1 MEKLRRGQI
10 IMIDAQKYVV
20 NNMIEFKEDSWIW
33 QEYEIQK
40 YFNGDSNRYQK
51 YWLTI
56 EQDEHNKNE
65 YYLYS
70 RYAKIIDVNNIEF
83 EDNGKSY
90 KLFESGI
97 ATVKSY
103 FGPTD
108 VDPYEKCKYYDY
120 ISESENEILS
130 VEIWSDETEYTI
142 GEKINDYQIQ
152 IKDEI
157 DKEYLKKNTIN
168 SSKFSI
174 FILWFCIILF
184 IFPFIGYLFG
194 GIFVNESMD
203 KYLSKNT
210 SKYTYVTSVTN
221 NSNNKKAKIYMV
233 KLNTLDETVKDII
246 DGVPEG
252 ITEVIDD
259 DSNTEKDG
267 FALETKNEYAYIYM
281 NEDGMIFIQI
291 SDKEYVN
298 NSATTYHSSHN
309 AYYHRSYRRRV
320 RSISYYNYASSARQ
334 SSVNSRNYSGGG
346 TSSGK

>member
-10 IMIDAQKYVV
+10 IMIDSQKYVV

-33 QEYEIQK
+33 QEYEVQK
-40 YFNGDSNRYQK
+40 YSSGDSYHYQK

-56 EQDEHNKNE
+56 EQDEYNKNE

-70 RYAKIIDVNNIEF
+70 IYNKRINVNNIEF
-83 EDNGKSY
+83 EDNGKKY
-90 KLFESGI
+90 ELFESGV

-120 ISESENEILS
+120 ISESKDEIIS
-130 VEIWSDETEYTI
+130 IEIWSDETEYTI
-142 GEKINDYQIQ
+142 GKKINDYQIQ

-157 DKEYLKKNTIN
+157 DNEYLKKNTTN

-174 FILWFCIILF
+174 FIVLFFIILF
-184 IFPFIGYLFG
+184 IFPFIGSLLR
-194 GIFVNESMD
+194 GIFVNKSMD

-210 SKYTYVTSVTN
+210 SKYTYITSVTN
-221 NSNNKKAKIYMV
+221 NSNNKKAKVYMA

-267 FALETKNEYAYIYM
+267 YALETKNEYAYIYM
-281 NEDGMIFIQI
+281 HEDGKIYIQI
-291 SDKEYVN
+291 SNKEYVN
-298 NSATTYHSSHN
+298 DSGTTYHSSHN
-309 AYYHRSYRRRV
+309 TYYHRSYRRRY
-320 RSISYYNYASSARQ
+320 RSTSYYNYASSARQ
-334 SSVNSRNYSGGG
+334 SSINSRSYSGGG